1 MVGVEEEVVVAEEG
15 VVVTAGT
22 GMVVAVVVVETVE
35 TDVDDIRRKNRVC
48 DFL

>member
-22 GMVVAVVVVETVE
+22 GMVVVVVETVE